1 MASSEQAAGALG
13 ETIATARLLRRGYTV
28 LCPGAPEPYDFVAVR
43 RGGAYIRIQVKATA
57 CSRPHGQG
65 MRYSF
70 ALKYARNQHYPKDS
84 VDFFICVALDT
95 ESCWV
100 LPAAAATVKSLK
112 INARG
117 GGKWNKYFE
126 AWHLID

>member
-1 MASSEQAAGALG
+1 MSSSEQAAGALG
-13 ETIATARLLRRGYTV
+13 ETIATVRLLRRGYTV

-43 RGGAYIRIQVKATA
+43 RGGAYIRIQVKSTA
-57 CSRPHGQG
+57 CPRSHRQG
-65 MRYSF
+65 KRYSF
-70 ALKYARNQHYPKDS
+70 TLKYAKNKRYPKDS

-100 LPAAAATVKSLK
+100 LPAAAATAKSLK
-112 INARG
+112 INVLG
-117 GGKWNKYFE
+117 GGKWSKYFE